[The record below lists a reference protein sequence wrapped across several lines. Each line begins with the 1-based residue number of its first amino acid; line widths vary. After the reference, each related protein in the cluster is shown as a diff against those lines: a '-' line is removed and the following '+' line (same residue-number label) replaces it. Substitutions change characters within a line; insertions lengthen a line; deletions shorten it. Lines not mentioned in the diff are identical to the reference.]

1 MEIYTS
7 TSYSRPIVAI
17 RTQFCCLLKKTL
29 SQFYILALQKIDDN
43 DRQPDSFVAL
53 GDSNGTQ
60 ILMMNQFGTSS
71 SDSSLIRANQ
81 VSFKVFWTLC
91 QIIVFQVLESSEM
104 ETTLKDG
111 GDFKLPSSPQ
121 ELKEL
126 LKALNLLHQNSNK
139 KASKRKVSPF
149 T

>member
-1 MEIYTS
+1 
-7 TSYSRPIVAI
+7 
-17 RTQFCCLLKKTL
+17 
-29 SQFYILALQKIDDN
+29 
-43 DRQPDSFVAL
+43 
-53 GDSNGTQ
+53 
-60 ILMMNQFGTSS
+60 MMNQFGTSS
-71 SDSSLIRANQ
+71 SDSSLIQANQ
-81 VSFKVFWTLC
+81 VSFKVCWTLC
-91 QIIVFQVLESSEM
+91 WIIVFQVLESGEM

-126 LKALNLLHQNSNK
+126 LIKALNLLQQNSNK